1 MICAGLYRG
10 NFIRPVTE
18 RPLSVLTQRLDSNI
32 VDDLTEYMEEHI
44 NQNLRFED
52 FAKIVNVSPTR
63 LKAIF
68 KSKTGMGVVQYFRKL
83 KISRAK
89 RFIRENDYN
98 FTQIALLLG
107 YESIHTF
114 SRQFK
119 AVEGMSP
126 REYAKSV
133 KLNLFD

>member
-1 MICAGLYRG
+1 
-10 NFIRPVTE
+10 
-18 RPLSVLTQRLDSNI
+18 
-32 VDDLTEYMEEHI
+32 MEENI
-44 NQNLRFED
+44 NQNFRFED

-63 LKAIF
+63 LKTIF
-68 KSKTGMGVVQYFRKL
+68 KNKTGMGVVQYFRKL